1 MVILFLFVVGS
12 VFVVTL
18 QSWASFEFF
27 PLFFFMHLIFS
38 SLSFIV
44 SLVLLGVYLHLFL
57 VFW

>member
-27 PLFFFMHLIFS
+27 PLFFMHLIFR